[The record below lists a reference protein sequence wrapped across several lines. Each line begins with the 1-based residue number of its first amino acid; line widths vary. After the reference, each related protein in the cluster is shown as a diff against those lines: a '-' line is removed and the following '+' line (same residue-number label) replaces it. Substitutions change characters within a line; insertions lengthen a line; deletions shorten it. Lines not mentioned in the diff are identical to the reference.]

1 MYLTMN
7 WMDIVVK
14 FLIGMGFIAG
24 IFDAVQNNRFGLA
37 EKFRQGFYMIGSMML
52 SMTGIMSIAP
62 VIALI
67 LKPVAV
73 PVFRILH
80 MDPSILGV
88 LLSCD
93 MGGYPLA
100 MSLAEDRRIG
110 LMMGITTA
118 GMLGGTLTFSIPVGA
133 ALLKEEKS
141 EDYFQGLLIGVSCIP
156 VGSIINGIL
165 LKIPFSQVIWNN
177 ILIILLTVLILAGMK
192 YRPVQ
197 MSRIMRSLART
208 MEILGLFGI
217 GLGGIQYLI
226 GKELI
231 PSFTPLMDSMETVCR
246 MGITLIG
253 MLPAIEILLR
263 LLKKS
268 LEALGRRIGIDG
280 VSTSGLLISM
290 VTTVPVYPLMEQMPR
305 RGLIINSVWTVFC
318 SSILGSQMGL
328 IMGIDSNLLLP
339 FYISRLAAAFTAV
352 LAASVI
358 LNREQSG

>member
-7 WMDIVVK
+7 WMDILVK
-14 FLIGMGFIAG
+14 SLIGMGFMAG
-24 IFDAVQNNRFGLA
+24 IFDAVQSNRFGLA
-37 EKFRQGFYMIGSMML
+37 EKFRQGFYMLGSMML

-62 VIALI
+62 VIASI
-67 LKPVAV
+67 LKPVTV
-73 PVFRILH
+73 PLFRIFH

-100 MSLAEDRRIG
+100 MSLAEDSQIG

-133 ALLKEEKS
+133 ALLKEEKR
-141 EDYFQGLLIGVSCIP
+141 EDYFYGLLIGVSCVPI
-156 VGSIINGIL
+156 GSIVNGIL
-165 LKIPFSQVIWNN
+165 LKIPFAKVIWNN
-177 ILIILLTVLILAGMK
+177 IFIILLTILIFTGMK
-192 YRPVQ
+192 CRPTKTIRV
-197 MSRIMRSLART
+197 MRSLARV
-208 MEILGLFGI
+208 MEILGLLGI
-217 GLGGIQYLI
+217 GLGGFQYLI

-231 PSFTPLMDSMETVCR
+231 PSFTPLMDSMKTVCQ

-263 LLKKS
+263 LLKKF

-290 VTTVPVYPLMEQMPR
+290 VTTVPVYPLMDRMPR

-328 IMGIDSNLLLP
+328 ILGIDSELLLP
-339 FYISRLAAAFTAV
+339 FYISRLAAAFTALFV
-352 LAASVI
+352 TSSI
-358 LNREQSG
+358 LNREQPG